1 MECGT
6 LGHVITPKVA
16 CPIAFAL
23 LLAGAVAADERVQIE
38 PRTGLGSTKRRS
50 TATISATANLVMV
63 PVSVLDAAGAPVR
76 GLSRGG
82 FRLFEDGVEQT
93 VQSFGEEDAP
103 VSIGIVFD
111 ASRSMRPRLAAAKE
125 AAERLFEQARPGD
138 EYHLVEF
145 NDAPRVLCD
154 LTGNTAAVS
163 AALGRV
169 AVRGFTAL
177 FDGIIL
183 SAQSMRRAK
192 NARRA
197 LVILSDGE
205 DNFSRYEEG
214 EVKSY
219 LDEAGVVIYSI
230 GISNGPFAGYQA
242 RHLRRFAEQT
252 GGHCYPGV
260 RSANLGD
267 AVRSIGDAIRSQY
280 LLSYYSANRNAEGK
294 YRRIHVRTPAGD
306 RRDWS
311 ASWRAGYHGSDVR

>member
-1 MECGT
+1 M
-6 LGHVITPKVA
+6 
-16 CPIAFAL
+16 
-23 LLAGAVAADERVQIE
+23 
-38 PRTGLGSTKRRS
+38 
-50 TATISATANLVMV
+50 
-63 PVSVLDAAGAPVR
+63 
-76 GLSRGG
+76 
-82 FRLFEDGVEQT
+82 EQT
-93 VQSFGEEDAP
+93 LQSFGEEDAP

-111 ASRSMRPRLAAAKE
+111 ASGSMRPRLAAAKE
-125 AAERLFEQARPGD
+125 AAERLFEQSRPGD

-145 NDAPRVLCD
+145 NDAPRVLCG

-163 AALGRV
+163 AALGQV
-169 AVRGFTAL
+169 TVRGFTAL
-177 FDGIIL
+177 FDGIML
-183 SAQSMRRAK
+183 SAQSMRNAK

-230 GISNGPFAGYQA
+230 GISNGLFAGYQA

-280 LLSYYSANRNAEGK
+280 MLSYYSANRSAEGK
-294 YRRIHVRTPAGD
+294 YRRIHVRTSAD
-306 RRDWS
+306 DQRHWS
-311 ASWRAGYHGSDVR
+311 VSWRAGYYGPGAR